1 MHQLRLF
8 AVVLAA
14 VAVLAVPTVAGA
26 QSAPRP
32 AAVTTVHTASLIA
45 VPKFIFHAGLA
56 FGAFH
61 HFIYEK
67 FKNGDFTNVGF
78 LTKIKN
84 YIEAGLAAVF
94 IYHEVKLALE
104 DAQQNK
110 VLKLL
115 VTPLTAAVALFNKI
129 VSEVKGHS
137 LTSSTVN
144 SSQSSVGSIE
154 SLASKAGSTIKE
166 GVPSASQIA
175 AGSA

>member
-1 MHQLRLF
+1 MHRLRLF

-14 VAVLAVPTVAGA
+14 AAILAVPTVAGA

-32 AAVTTVHTASLIA
+32 AAIATVHHASVLA
-45 VPKFIFHAGLA
+45 VPKFVFHAGLA

-67 FKNGDFTNVGF
+67 FKNGDFTKVGF

-84 YIEAGLAAVF
+84 YLEAGIAAIFV
-94 IYHEVKLALE
+94 YHEIKLALA

-115 VTPLTAAVALFNKI
+115 VTPLTAAVSLFNKL
-129 VSEVKGHS
+129 VSQIKGRS
-137 LTSSTVN
+137 ISPSTVSSTQN
-144 SSQSSVGSIE
+144 SIGSIE
-154 SLASKAGSTIKE
+154 SLAQKAGSSIKE
-166 GVPSASQIA
+166 VLPSASQLA
-175 AGSA
+175 SGSA